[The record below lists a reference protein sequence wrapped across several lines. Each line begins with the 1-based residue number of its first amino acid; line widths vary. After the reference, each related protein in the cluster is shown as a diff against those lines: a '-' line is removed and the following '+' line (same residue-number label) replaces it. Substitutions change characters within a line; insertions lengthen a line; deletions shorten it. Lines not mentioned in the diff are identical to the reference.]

1 VDPVDPEPDSDP
13 EHCPSELVKLVKV
26 VSTCLEGP
34 DIWRGWGMSC
44 LPPPTNLHRV
54 EHLQKREEIS
64 TPDSNSKNLLS
75 LFKRAQISG
84 EGGE

>member
-1 VDPVDPEPDSDP
+1 MDSL
-13 EHCPSELVKLVKV
+13 EAIRVKV
-26 VSTCLEGP
+26 VKVISTCLEGP

-44 LPPPTNLHRV
+44 RLPPTNLHRA